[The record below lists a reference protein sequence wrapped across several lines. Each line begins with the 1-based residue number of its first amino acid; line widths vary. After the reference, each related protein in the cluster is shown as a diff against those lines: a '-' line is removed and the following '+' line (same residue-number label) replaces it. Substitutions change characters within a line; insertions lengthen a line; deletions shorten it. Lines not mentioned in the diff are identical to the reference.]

1 MDKLPAAPR
10 CRDRSLLAEDTAAL
24 GAGPLLSAK
33 ELLCAMRG
41 DYAGDHPLARWARR
55 LAELH
60 RTPRLTGSAGICGEK
75 CCAREDL
82 VHAIDVWTERNVPQ
96 HRHGVALHTETLG
109 SVIDRIA
116 DAQSRATTVLMSSQ
130 TAADPRVHAAW
141 HRLAELVDG
150 YNDLIAQVTDGVR
163 RLPAPA
169 GEDW

>member
-1 MDKLPAAPR
+1 MDELPATLR
-10 CRDRSLLAEDTAAL
+10 CRDSGLLAESVAAHS
-24 GAGPLLSAK
+24 AGPLLSAK

-41 DYAGDHPLARWARR
+41 DYVRDHPLARWARG

-60 RTPRLTGSAGICGEK
+60 RMHRFTGSSRTGDEK
-75 CCAREDL
+75 GCARCDL
-82 VHAIDVWTERNVPQ
+82 VHAIDVWTEQNVPQ

-116 DAQSRATTVLMSSQ
+116 DAQLRAATVLMSCR

-141 HRLAELVDG
+141 HRLAELADG
-150 YNDLIAQVTDGVR
+150 YNDLVAQVTDGVR